1 MKGEQLD
8 QTSKCRDNFLQL
20 DLFGK
25 KSNEK
30 VEPCKDGNVI
40 LGYASDTALMLDV
53 DEQVEEFVIRFAI
66 RYARFHKLGSVMVL
80 RSSLSSKTDLLGN
93 KLANFFIIF
102 GKPLCW
108 EEISW
113 HISETRRLGVIN
125 RGFATLRNYGHIILR
140 ENSKNR
146 KIAPPEVIKF
156 YNNGDM
162 TVIADFISDKNIS
175 QGIGEFW
182 LQSSCRLKK
191 E

>member
-1 MKGEQLD
+1 MNMKGEQLD
-8 QTSKCRDNFLQL
+8 QTSKCRDNSAIQL

-25 KSNEK
+25 ESIEK

-53 DEQVEEFVIRFAI
+53 DEQIEQFVIKFAI
-66 RYARFHKLGSVMVL
+66 RYTRFHKLGSVLVL
-80 RSSLSSKTDLLGN
+80 RSSLSSKTDLFGN

-108 EEISW
+108 AEIQW
-113 HISETRRLGVIN
+113 HISELRRLGIIN

-140 ENSKNR
+140 ENSKNK
-146 KIAPPEVIKF
+146 KIPPPEVIKF
-156 YNNGDM
+156 YNTGDM

-182 LQSSCRLKK
+182 L